1 MAYRQKIF
9 AEWTHAHEAA
19 RRGRK
24 TSALSVF
31 ALAHLADMMLRVELK
46 PEPADEIELRFEEI
60 DVVFLVRHQLLEQ
73 VACHIV
79 LRGVAVRRGFLVER
93 AGGNL
98 RRQVAV
104 KHLFDVLTDAE
115 GIEQLQIRE
124 TFEENDTHEIP
135 GFTTKKAMAF
145 PLINCVIFRRFVG
158 SSPCKR

>member
-1 MAYRQKIF
+1 MAYRKKIF
-9 AEWTHAHEAA
+9 EQWTHTHEAA

-46 PEPADEIELRFEEI
+46 AEPADEIELRFEEI
-60 DVVFLVRHQLLEQ
+60 DVVFLAPHQLLEQ

-98 RRQVAV
+98 RRQVAL
-104 KHLFDVLTDAE
+104 KHLFDVLADAQ
-115 GIEQLQIRE
+115 GIEQLLVRE
-124 TFEENDTHEIP
+124 TFEENAT
-135 GFTTKKAMAF
+135 
-145 PLINCVIFRRFVG
+145 
-158 SSPCKR
+158 

>member
-1 MAYRQKIF
+1 MAYRHKIF

-46 PEPADEIELRFEEI
+46 AEPADEIELRFEEI

-73 VACHIV
+73 VACYIV
-79 LRGVAVRRGFLVER
+79 PRGVAVRRGFLVER

-98 RRQVAV
+98 RRQVAITN
-104 KHLFDVLTDAE
+104 HCDVLTDAQ
-115 GIEQLQIRE
+115 GIEQLQVRE
-124 TFEENDTHEIP
+124 TFEKNDT
-135 GFTTKKAMAF
+135 
-145 PLINCVIFRRFVG
+145 LD
-158 SSPCKR
+158 

>member
-1 MAYRQKIF
+1 MAYRRKRYLSSGPN
-9 AEWTHAHEAA
+9 THEGA

-46 PEPADEIELRFEEI
+46 AEPADEIELRFEEI

-73 VACHIV
+73 VACYIV

-104 KHLFDVLTDAE
+104 KHLFDVLTYAQ
-115 GIEQLQIRE
+115 GIEQLQVRE
-124 TFEENDTHEIP
+124 TFEENDTHDQLVSVLH
-135 GFTTKKAMAF
+135 FFDRFLT
-145 PLINCVIFRRFVG
+145 PLLGQILVTPIVE
-158 SSPCKR
+158 